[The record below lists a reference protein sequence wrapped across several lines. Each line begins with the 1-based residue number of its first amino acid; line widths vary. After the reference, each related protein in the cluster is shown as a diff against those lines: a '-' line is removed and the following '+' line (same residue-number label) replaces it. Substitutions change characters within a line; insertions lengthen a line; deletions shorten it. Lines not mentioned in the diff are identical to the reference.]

1 MSKAT
6 HYKTAPEDRI
16 SLKQKSAYAVGMLV
30 NNLQAAAL
38 PAMVVIL
45 NLGLGMDVLW
55 VGLIGAIPR
64 IFDAISDPMVG
75 YISDHTQTRWGR
87 RRPFIFG
94 GAIVAGLLF
103 ALMWQLPA
111 GYVDVV
117 AKTPVKPHQTLAPNE
132 MDAVYN
138 DAGGAILNVDAEQQ
152 PNADFVFYG
161 PETLALE
168 TGPALAANLDGFPQV
183 EVNVDLPEVQSFRV
197 VFDEAGVADSSSKV
211 FDTSGGD
218 DGESYTID
226 LTLDQSE
233 DAKGHLYKFQLSD
246 LTLNT
251 AYGNQNG
258 NNRLDTQALKSISLH
273 LTGLKESGVA
283 TIHSVKL
290 RKSQGFFVRY
300 FWYFLAMSIL
310 FFLAY
315 TVFATPFVAFG
326 YEMTADY
333 HERTRLHA
341 FANTVGQLAWLGV
354 PWFYAIMSSS
364 LFRDRV
370 HGARTLAIAVGAIVA
385 VFGLVPAIFC
395 RERKTVAPVEKD
407 KKGVWENTAEF
418 LKGIK
423 TTFKCSPFV
432 KLCGATFLVFN
443 GFQLGMSFSI
453 YVMIYYLF
461 NGNNPAAGKLMGTFG
476 TLTAIFTLC
485 VIPLTAWIATR
496 IGKRKTFLITISLS
510 IAGYAIK
517 WVGYNPDHPYWLLF
531 AAPLVAFGTGSLF
544 TLMGSMISDVCD
556 YDELQTHQ
564 RREGVFGAIY
574 WWMVKV
580 GMALAGLL
588 TGVLLKTS
596 GFDVALGA
604 GQADRTLF
612 LLRVFDVGV
621 PIITSAIA
629 LWIIATYTITEKKAH
644 EIRTELE
651 NRRGKTSAAEKTET
665 P

>member
-1 MSKAT
+1 MSSVK

-16 SLKQKSAYAVGMLV
+16 SLKQKSAYAIGMLV

-75 YISDHTQTRWGR
+75 YISDNTRTRLGR

-94 GAIVAGLLF
+94 GAILAGLLF

-117 AKTPVKPHQTLAPNE
+117 AKTPVKPHQTIAPNE
-132 MDAVYN
+132 MDTVYN
-138 DAGGAILNVDAEQQ
+138 DAGGAVLNYDAEQSD
-152 PNADFVFYG
+152 AGFVFYG
-161 PETLALE
+161 PEMLALE

-197 VFDEAGVADSSSKV
+197 VFDEAGVADASSEV

-218 DGESYTID
+218 DGESYSIN

-233 DAKGHLYKFQLSD
+233 DGEGHLYKFQLSD
-246 LTLNT
+246 LERNT
-251 AYGNQNG
+251 TYGNQNG
-258 NNRLDTQALKSISLH
+258 NNHLDAQALKSISLH
-273 LTGLKESGVA
+273 LTGLKDSGTA
-283 TIHSVKL
+283 TVLSVKL
-290 RKSQGFFVRY
+290 RKSQSFFIRY

-315 TVFATPFVAFG
+315 TIFATPFVAFG
-326 YEMTADY
+326 YEMTPDY

-341 FANTVGQLAWLGV
+341 FANTIGQLAWLGV
-354 PWFYAIMSSS
+354 PWFYAIMSSG
-364 LFRDRV
+364 LFRDTV
-370 HGARTLAIAVGAIVA
+370 HGARSLAIVVGAIIA

-395 RERKTVAPVEKD
+395 RERKTPEPVEKAQ
-407 KKGVWENTAEF
+407 KGVWENTVEF
-418 LKGIK
+418 LKGISI
-423 TTFKCSPFV
+423 TFKCSPFV

-443 GFQLGMSFSI
+443 GFQLGMSFSL

-485 VIPLTAWIATR
+485 VIPLTAWIATH

-510 IAGYAIK
+510 IVGYAIK

-588 TGVLLKTS
+588 TGVMLKVS

-604 GQADRTLF
+604 GQADKTLF

-651 NRRGKTSAAEKTET
+651 SRRGKTSAAETTET